1 MAIISKIREKGW
13 VAAVVIGV
21 SIGLFVI
28 QDMFSANS
36 WIMQSFNKPVAGVI
50 DGTDISLQEYTA
62 ELSTLVD
69 KYAAQIG
76 RRPNENEME
85 YIRNEAFN
93 NLVYKLVMQKEFDK
107 VGVAVTNEEVTDMV
121 QGNNIHPGWA
131 QSFTNPQTGQLDKNM
146 ILNFLKNIGQ
156 AEPQQQ
162 AQFYT
167 FEASLAPER
176 SKEKY
181 NKLFDLSTYV
191 TKKEAES
198 YYKEQNE
205 RLNLKY
211 VAIPF
216 FLVQDSTIK
225 VSDDEL
231 KSYFDSHKDKYKNTE
246 NRAIEYV
253 PFSFNPSSIDSATI
267 KKSLEDLV
275 QQFATTTDDEAFS
288 NANSDVNKNVGTV
301 KPSDLP
307 KDLLAVTLEQ
317 GKVYGPFLDR
327 EKGIYALHKFIATEQ
342 DTVYSMRASHI
353 LLDTT
358 GKTAAQKAEI
368 KTKADGVLNQLKG
381 GQNFEIFAGM
391 YGEDGTKDKGGD
403 LGWFTQKQ
411 MVAPFE
417 QAVMAASQEG
427 LIPNLVATQ
436 FGYHVIKVT
445 GVKNKTKYKLATIIK
460 EIAPSDATREKAFRD
475 ASSFATAKDIKEY
488 VDRVGAAKLISL
500 QALNIAKDARFINNI
515 TGGKVREIVRWAYN
529 DAKLGQVSPIFEL
542 EETRQYIVAVLRGA
556 VEKGNAGWQD
566 VKEEL
571 TVEVRKEKKAKEIMD
586 KLAKVANADLEAIAA
601 AYGTSVSVTTM
612 PDVTLQTPSLNGVG
626 YAPVAVGKAFGLK
639 KGQKSGLFK
648 DENAIMAMEVVEI
661 TPAAEVADY
670 NSYKE
675 QIVGKR
681 NSQTAEKVLKALKK
695 ITKTES
701 DLAKYY

>member
-13 VAAVVIGV
+13 IAAVIIGV

-36 WIMQSFNKPVAGVI
+36 WVMQSMNTPVAGVI
-50 DGTDISLQEYTA
+50 DGTDISLQEYQA
-62 ELSTLVD
+62 ELTALVD

-76 RRPNENEME
+76 RRPNEGEME
-85 YIRNEAFN
+85 NIRNEAFN

-107 VGVAVTNEEVTDMV
+107 VGVAVTKDEVIDMV
-121 QGNNIHPGWA
+121 QGNNINPSWA
-131 QSFTNPQTGQLDKNM
+131 QNFTNPQTGQVDKNM

-162 AQFYT
+162 MQFYS

-176 SKEKY
+176 SKEKFQ
-181 NKLFDLSTYV
+181 KLFELSTYV

-216 FLVQDSTIK
+216 FLVPDSTIK

-231 KSYFDSHKDKYKNTE
+231 QAYFNSNKDKFKNTE

-253 PFSFNPSSIDSATI
+253 PFSFKASSIDSATI
-267 KKSLEDLV
+267 KKSLDDLV
-275 QQFATTTDDEAFS
+275 QQFGSTTDNEAFA
-288 NANSDVNKNVGTV
+288 NANSDVNRNVGTV

-307 KDLLAVTLEQ
+307 KDLVGAVLEQ
-317 GKVYGPFLDR
+317 GKVYGPFLDK
-327 EKGIYALHKFIATEQ
+327 EKNIYALHKFIATEQ
-342 DTVYSMRASHI
+342 DTAYSMRASHI

-358 GKTAAQKAEI
+358 SKTAVQKAEI
-368 KTKADGVLNQLKG
+368 KTKADGVLTQLKG
-381 GQNFEIFAGM
+381 GQSFEIFAGM

-403 LGWFTQKQ
+403 LGWFSQKQ

-417 QAVMAASQEG
+417 QAVMSATQEG
-427 LIPNLVATQ
+427 LVPNLVATQ

-488 VDRVGAAKLISL
+488 VDRVVAAKLISL

-515 TGGKVREIVRWAYN
+515 TSAKVRDIVRWAYN
-529 DAKLGQVSPIFEL
+529 DAKLGQVSPIYEL
-542 EETRQYIVAVLRGA
+542 EESQQYMVAVLRGA
-556 VEKGNAGWQD
+556 VEKGGATWQD
-566 VKEEL
+566 VKDEVA
-571 TVEVRKEKKAKEIMD
+571 VEVRKEKKAKLIMD
-586 KLAKVANADLEAIAA
+586 KLAKVANSDLEAIAA
-601 AYGTSVSVTTM
+601 AYGTNVSVTTM
-612 PDVTLQTPSLNGVG
+612 PDITIQTPSLNGVG
-626 YAPVAVGKAFGLK
+626 YAPAAIGKAFGLK
-639 KGQKSGLFK
+639 KGQKTGLFI
-648 DENAIMAMEVVEI
+648 DDSAIMALELVEI

-675 QIVGKR
+675 QIIGRR
-681 NSQTAEKVLKALKK
+681 NTQTAEKVLKALKK

-701 DLAKYY
+701 NLAKYY

>member
-13 VAAVVIGV
+13 IAAVVIGV
-21 SIGLFVI
+21 SIGLFII
-28 QDMFSANS
+28 QDMFSSNS
-36 WIMQSFNKPVAGVI
+36 WIMQSLNKPVAGVI
-50 DGTDISLQEYTA
+50 NGTEISLQEYTT
-62 ELSTLVD
+62 ELNTVVD
-69 KYAAQIG
+69 KYSAQIG
-76 RRPNENEME
+76 RRPNEGEME

-107 VGVAVTNEEVTDMV
+107 VGIAVTNDEVTDMV

-131 QSFTNPQTGQLDKNM
+131 QSFANPQTGQVDKNM

-156 AEPQQQ
+156 AQPQQQ
-162 AQFYT
+162 MQFYT

-181 NKLFDLSTYV
+181 QKLFDLSTYV

-216 FLVQDSTIK
+216 YLVQDSTIK
-225 VSDDEL
+225 VTDEEL
-231 KSYFDSHKDKYKNTE
+231 QAYFNSNRDKYKNIE

-253 PFSFNPSSIDSATI
+253 PFSFKASSTDSATI
-267 KKSLEDLV
+267 RKSLEDLAP
-275 QQFATTTDDEAFS
+275 QFATTTDNDVFA
-288 NANSDVNKNVGTV
+288 NANSDVNKNSGTV

-307 KDLLAVTLEQ
+307 KDLINTTLES

-327 EKGIYALHKFIATEQ
+327 EKGIYALHKFIGTEQ
-342 DTVYSMRASHI
+342 DTVYSMKASHI

-358 GKTAAQKAEI
+358 GKTETQKAEI
-368 KTKADGVLNQLKG
+368 KTKADGVLAQLKN
-381 GQNFEIFAGM
+381 GQNFEILAGI

-403 LGWFTQKQ
+403 LGWFTEKQ

-417 QAVMAASQEG
+417 KAVMAATQEG
-427 LIPNLVATQ
+427 VLPNLVVTQ
-436 FGYHVIKVT
+436 FGYHIIKVT
-445 GVKNKTKYKLATIIK
+445 GVKNNTKYRLATIIK
-460 EIAPSDATREKAFRD
+460 EIAPSDGTREKAFRD
-475 ASSFATAKDIKEY
+475 ASNFATAKDIKEY
-488 VDRVGAAKLISL
+488 VDKVSAAKLISL

-515 TGGKVREIVRWAYN
+515 TGVKVREIVRWAYN
-529 DAKLGQVSPIFEL
+529 DAQLGQVSPIYEL
-542 EETRQYIVAVLRGA
+542 DETQQYIVAVLRGI
-556 VEKGNAGWQD
+556 VEKGGATWQD
-566 VKEEL
+566 VKEEIA
-571 TVEVRKEKKAKEIMD
+571 TEVRKEKKATLIME
-586 KLAKVANADLEAIAA
+586 KLAKVANSDLEAIAA
-601 AYGTSVSVTTM
+601 AYGTNITVTTM

-639 KGQKSGLFK
+639 KGQKTGIFK
-648 DENAIMAMEVVEI
+648 DENAIMAVEVLDI
-661 TPAAEVADY
+661 TTAADVADY

-675 QIVGKR
+675 QIASRR
-681 NSQTAEKVLKALKK
+681 NTQTSEKLLKALKK